1 MSSFRVSYQ
10 TIEFGNTDIHIRTLR
25 DKQEYSDPEGAAE
38 QLGIC
43 SANWSLFG
51 VLWDSS
57 KILAHVIS
65 TENVDNLKIL
75 EVGCGIGLASLLLNH
90 RRANIT
96 ATDYHPEVGAFL
108 DVNTELNGDPLIPF
122 VRTGWADVSS
132 SLGQF
137 DLIIGSDL
145 LYEKEHAILLSDFI
159 DKHALVKSEVII
171 VDPGRGNRNA
181 FCRGMISHGFTVK
194 EISIDDPSRMMS
206 NKGKLLRFSR
216 SK

>member
-10 TIEFGNTDIHIRTLR
+10 TIEFGDTDIHIRTLR
-25 DKQEYSDPEGAAE
+25 DKQEYSDPEGIAE

-57 KILAHVIS
+57 RVLAHLMS

-75 EVGCGIGLASLLLNH
+75 EVGCGIGLTSLLLNH

-96 ATDYHPEVGAFL
+96 ATDYHPEVGGFL
-108 DVNTELNGDPLIPF
+108 NINTELNDDPRIPF
-122 VRTGWADVSS
+122 VRTGWADAPS

-137 DLIIGSDL
+137 DLIVGSDL
-145 LYEKEHAILLSDFI
+145 LYEKEHALLLSSFI
-159 DKHALVKSEVII
+159 DKHVFNKGEVII
-171 VDPGRGNRNA
+171 VDPGRGNRNS
-181 FCRGMISHGFTVK
+181 FCRGMISYGFSVK
-194 EISIDDPSRMMS
+194 EISIDDPSRMVS
-206 NKGKLLRFSR
+206 SKGRILRFSR
-216 SK
+216 SN

>member
-10 TIEFGNTDIHIRTLR
+10 TIEFGSTDIHIRTLR
-25 DKQEYSDPEGAAE
+25 DKQEYSDPEGVAE

-57 KILAHVIS
+57 KILAHFMS
-65 TENVDNLKIL
+65 TENVDNLKVL
-75 EVGCGIGLASLLLNH
+75 EVGCGIGLTSLLLNH
-90 RRANIT
+90 RQANIT

-108 DVNTELNGDPLIPF
+108 DANTELNGDPLIPF
-122 VRTGWADVSS
+122 VRTGWADASS

-137 DLIIGSDL
+137 DLIVGSDL
-145 LYEKEHAILLSDFI
+145 LYEREHAILLSSFI
-159 DKHALVKSEVII
+159 DKHTLDKGEVII

-181 FCRGMISHGFTVK
+181 FCRGMISHGFSVK
-194 EISIDDPSRMMS
+194 EISIDDPSRMIS
-206 NKGKLLRFSR
+206 NKGKILRFLR
-216 SK
+216 AN